1 MNARQKRFVSEYIVD
16 QNATQ
21 AAIRAGYSEKT
32 AYSQGQRLL
41 KHVEIKSALEKL
53 QKEIRQKNIADAV
66 EVEEFLSLSMKGE
79 IKEEVVVT
87 ENIGDYESKARI
99 IKKQI
104 SAKDR
109 IKAAE
114 LLGKRHDLFTDKKE
128 IDVNVKSNKL
138 DSILEQLKE

>member
-1 MNARQKRFVSEYIVD
+1 MNARQKQFVTEYVID
-16 QNATQ
+16 KNATQ

-32 AYSQGQRLL
+32 AESQGSRLL
-41 KHVEIKSALEKL
+41 RNVKVSEMINKL
-53 QKEIRQKNIADAV
+53 FKEIRQNNISDAI

-87 ENIGDYESKARI
+87 ENTGDYMSKARI

-138 DSILEQLKE
+138 DAIIEQLKE